1 MFVLKWQPLIE
12 NNHLLILAFLLIS
25 PPLSSIAP
33 AANGI
38 VRKRVSSPS
47 DSEVIA
53 YRGLSADVYASKVIP
68 RFFGVRDAGGDYYI
82 ELQDLL
88 HGFKEPNVMDVKI
101 GCRTFLENEVVNNTS
116 RPDLYQ
122 KMIAVDPL
130 APTAEEHEQQ
140 AVTKLRYMLF
150 RENMSSSASKG
161 FRIEAMKMRGQTQPM
176 NNLKTVK
183 STEEVQRTVAGFLQ
197 NRKSVTKELAKRLR
211 QMRSFV
217 EKSEYF
223 QRHEV
228 VGSSIFIVYD
238 EDRIGAWMI
247 DFAKSHALP
256 VGVKTTHRRQWVP
269 GNHEEGLLHGFDEL
283 IKTVENI
290 YSAPATKLGAI

>member
-1 MFVLKWQPLIE
+1 M
-12 NNHLLILAFLLIS
+12 
-25 PPLSSIAP
+25 
-33 AANGI
+33 
-38 VRKRVSSPS
+38 
-47 DSEVIA
+47 IA

-68 RFFGVRDAGGDYYI
+68 RFFGVRDAGSDYYI

-88 HGFKEPNVMDVKI
+88 HGFNEPNVMDVKI
-101 GCRTFLENEVVNNTS
+101 GCRTFLENEVVNSTP

-122 KMIAVDPL
+122 KMISVDAN
-130 APTAEEHEQQ
+130 APTQEEHEQK

-150 RENMSSSASKG
+150 REHMSSSASKG
-161 FRIEAMKMRGQTQPM
+161 FRIEALKMRGQTQPM
-176 NNLKTVK
+176 TNLKTVK
-183 STEEVQRTVAGFLQ
+183 SSDEVQRTIAGFLQ

-217 EKSEYF
+217 EKSDYF
-223 QRHEV
+223 ARHEV

-238 EDRIGAWMI
+238 NDRVGAWMI

-256 VGVKTTHRRQWVP
+256 LGVKTTHRRPWLP
-269 GNHEEGLLHGFDEL
+269 GNHEEGLLHGLDEL

-290 YSAPATKLGAI
+290 CNSPATKLGSAGQ